1 MLIGVEGY
9 LPYFYDNTECI
20 LDYFPKESLIYFDEP
35 KHIRERA
42 DAFYLEYSESMKSRL
57 EGGYLLPKQAH
68 TVTDYESILYQI
80 EKHPIIS
87 YSVISTEI
95 NDFVVSKTLF
105 METKSIQS
113 YNNSFE
119 ELVKDL
125 TKYQEKG
132 YKIVVASP
140 SVT

>member
-1 MLIGVEGY
+1 MQTR
-9 LPYFYDNTECI
+9 FQKKKN
-20 LDYFPKESLIYFDEP
+20 K
-35 KHIRERA
+35 
-42 DAFYLEYSESMKSRL
+42 
-57 EGGYLLPKQAH
+57 
-68 TVTDYESILYQI
+68 SILYQI

-140 SVT
+140 LQEPNV